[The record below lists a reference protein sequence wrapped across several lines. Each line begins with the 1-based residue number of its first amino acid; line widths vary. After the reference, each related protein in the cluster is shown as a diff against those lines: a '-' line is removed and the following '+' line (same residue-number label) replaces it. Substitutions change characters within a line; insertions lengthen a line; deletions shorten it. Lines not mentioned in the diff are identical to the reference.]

1 MKYLL
6 EKELRFALNNLPPC
20 DEDRPPVY
28 DIPLYK
34 PVPIKDFDLDNPP
47 PLTMPMPPMVRFRRR
62 RYVEAAADTKH
73 WVWVLEEIP
82 EREK

>member
-6 EKELRFALNNLPPC
+6 EKELRFALSKLPPC
-20 DEDRPPVY
+20 DEDRPRVY

-34 PVPIKDFDLDNPP
+34 
-47 PLTMPMPPMVRFRRR
+47 TMPIRGFDMNVDPDVSEPMTPSIRFRRAEYR
-62 RYVEAAADTKH
+62 EAGTRYTQ

-82 EREK
+82 ERD